1 MRDYIKPKIMGE
13 TGSNMTKISRI
24 FFSLLIILLCHN
36 AVYASK
42 KIFADV
48 MAKGVDKEKVF
59 LVDKGMKKSFLVE
72 IRDDLP
78 VLIKEFDD
86 VIVGEGNGDKLRE
99 GDKKTPTG
107 VYYVIGFIPQSKL
120 DKIYGTGAFPLNYPN
135 FVDKLYGKT
144 GHGIWIHGRDPLEK
158 KQVSKGCVV
167 LKNEDINYLK
177 SINFI
182 NTPVVIAE
190 KLHFTDELN
199 YNTEKSFWLN
209 FLNEFYESWKNNDIN
224 RLSKLIHVR
233 FKDSNHK
240 SYSEYIQ
247 RKKMLMEKYPQ
258 KTITFE
264 NIKIFKENES
274 EVVFDFDQYYS
285 APNIT
290 TYGTKRL
297 YLIKE
302 ANDFKIIAEEYIPKA
317 IPERF
322 KHMTKLETTKEAKP
336 TDNTSKDEKPTTP
349 VVKTDNEPI
358 KQVKNQASAPKENNI
373 NIEKTINDFVEEWR
387 LSWESKD
394 INKYIDFY
402 STNFRSGSLDYE
414 GWKNDKGGKF
424 ERIKN
429 ISVEVSNI
437 KIKHLKNGD
446 FEVTFVQKYKTETM
460 NNKGVKTLTIR
471 IENGKPKIVGE
482 SWRPLR

>member
-1 MRDYIKPKIMGE
+1 MD
-13 TGSNMTKISRI
+13 SRKR
-24 FFSLLIILLCHN
+24 S
-36 AVYASK
+36 
-42 KIFADV
+42 
-48 MAKGVDKEKVF
+48 
-59 LVDKGMKKSFLVE
+59 
-72 IRDDLP
+72 IR
-78 VLIKEFDD
+78 
-86 VIVGEGNGDKLRE
+86 
-99 GDKKTPTG
+99 
-107 VYYVIGFIPQSKL
+107 
-120 DKIYGTGAFPLNYPN
+120 
-135 FVDKLYGKT
+135 
-144 GHGIWIHGRDPLEK
+144 K

>member
-1 MRDYIKPKIMGE
+1 MEEI
-13 TGSNMTKISRI
+13 GSNMIKIIRI
-24 FFSLLIILLCHN
+24 FLSLTLLVVCYN
-36 AVYASK
+36 SVYAYK

-48 MAKGVDKEKVF
+48 MSKGVDKEKVF

-72 IRDDLP
+72 IRDDVP
-78 VLIKEFDD
+78 ILINEFDD
-86 VIVGEGNGDKLRE
+86 VIVGEANGDKLRE

-107 VYYVIGFIPQSKL
+107 VYYVVGFIPPSKL
-120 DKIYGTGAFPLNYPN
+120 DKIYGSGAFPLNYPN

-144 GHGIWIHGRDPLEK
+144 GHGIWIHGRDPHEK
-158 KQVSKGCVV
+158 KQASKGCVV
-167 LKNEDINYLK
+167 LKNENIDYLK

-199 YNTEKSFWLN
+199 YNTEKIFWLN

-224 RLSKLIHVR
+224 KLSKLIHVR

-258 KTITFE
+258 KTIVFE
-264 NIKIFKENES
+264 NIKIFKENDS

-317 IPERF
+317 IPDRY
-322 KHMTKLETTKEAKP
+322 KHIAKP
-336 TDNTSKDEKPTTP
+336 EVIKTVKPIDNTANYEKPTTP
-349 VVKTDNEPI
+349 IVKTDNEAT
-358 KQVKNQASAPKENNI
+358 KQVQTQTTAPKDNNT

-394 INKYIDFY
+394 INRYIDFY
-402 STNFRSGSLDYE
+402 SLNFKSGGLDYE
-414 GWKNDKGGKF
+414 GWKSDKGGKF

-429 ISVEVSNI
+429 ISVVISNI
-437 KIKHLKNGD
+437 KIEKLKNGD
-446 FEVTFVQKYKTETM
+446 FNVTFVQRYKTETM

-471 IENGKPKIVGE
+471 IENGKPKIIGE
-482 SWRPLR
+482 SWRPLK